1 MANSK
6 VDERSITDG
15 AVSNSKLGTD
25 ISADKLTAG
34 TLPDGRF
41 PATLPAVS
49 GANLTGITTYT
60 DNTPTITSLTPDV
73 IENTSTAVVIA
84 GTNFV
89 SIPVVEAISTTGAI
103 VVADSVSFTRSTSI
117 TATFTLPVDGTYYVR
132 VENNSGLAVRTSS
145 ADLTV
150 SDAPT
155 WVTASGSLGT
165 FSGSVAIST
174 ITLTATDATSFAVTS
189 GAVTA

>member
-73 IENTSTAVVIA
+73 IENTSTAASAFGLKLSRQIVD
-84 GTNFV
+84 TDFV
-89 SIPVVEAISTTGAI
+89 F
-103 VVADSVSFTRSTSI
+103 D
-117 TATFTLPVDGTYYVR
+117 
-132 VENNSGLAVRTSS
+132 
-145 ADLTV
+145 
-150 SDAPT
+150 
-155 WVTASGSLGT
+155 
-165 FSGSVAIST
+165 
-174 ITLTATDATSFAVTS
+174 
-189 GAVTA
+189 

>member
-25 ISADKLTAG
+25 ISADKLTTG

-103 VVADSVSFTRSTSI
+103 VVADSVSFTSSTSI

-132 VENNSGLAVRTSS
+132 VENNSGLAV
-145 ADLTV
+145 
-150 SDAPT
+150 
-155 WVTASGSLGT
+155 
-165 FSGSVAIST
+165 
-174 ITLTATDATSFAVTS
+174 
-189 GAVTA
+189 